1 MPSLFP
7 PPAFPHRCWHF
18 LSALLALIWLT
29 ACQQSRA
36 PDMPATAGAE
46 PPPPAAA
53 PAPPPPPPPAI
64 EAPRPAPDKPP
75 PKNGA
80 KPPAA
85 ANGGSARPPAAAN
98 GSGPLADVTPPAIP
112 QFDWPPPKASAQ
124 QAIPDK
130 WLRTGAAPT
139 LASVADKFEKSLKLA
154 GYAQRSYYSVPRGF
168 ALATQFEQIR
178 ADGTPLPGDDRWK
191 VGPPRVGNL
200 SLLAFIQALAHAPA
214 GIYRAIVF
222 VVTDAPWVQSTTAPS
237 DAQIMA
243 WAGSGAAALPASI
256 GKLPYGEGYRAHA
269 LIYEFRKGTSGPAKS
284 VLPSAVSGEM
294 HLERGGIWTPLSII

>member
-1 MPSLFP
+1 MPSLYSP
-7 PPAFPHRCWHF
+7 PGFTRRFWRL
-18 LSALLALIWLT
+18 LSALLALIWLA
-29 ACQQSRA
+29 ACQQSRSPEA
-36 PDMPATAGAE
+36 PATAGAE
-46 PPPPAAA
+46 PPPPPTAA
-53 PAPPPPPPPAI
+53 PAPPPPPPPPI
-64 EAPRPAPDKPP
+64 EAPRPAPPAPDKPP
-75 PKNGA
+75 PKTSA

-85 ANGGSARPPAAAN
+85 ANGGGHVAGEAPP
-98 GSGPLADVTPPAIP
+98 SIP

-130 WLRTGAAPT
+130 LMRTGPAPT

-214 GIYRAIVF
+214 GTYRAIVF

-243 WAGSGAAALPASI
+243 WAGSGAAALPAAI
-256 GKLPYGEGYRAHA
+256 GNLPYGDGYRAHA
-269 LIYEFRKGTSGPAKS
+269 LIYEFRKGASGPAES

>member
-1 MPSLFP
+1 MPSLYSP
-7 PPAFPHRCWHF
+7 PGFTRRFWRL
-18 LSALLALIWLT
+18 LSALLALSWLT

-36 PDMPATAGAE
+36 PDAPATAGAE

-64 EAPRPAPDKPP
+64 EAPRPVPAPAPTPAPAPDKPP
-75 PKNGA
+75 PKHSA

-85 ANGGSARPPAAAN
+85 ANGG
-98 GSGPLADVTPPAIP
+98 GPVAGEASPSIP

-130 WLRTGAAPT
+130 WLRTGPAPT
-139 LASVADKFEKSLKLA
+139 LDSVADKFEKSLKLA

-214 GIYRAIVF
+214 GTYRAIVF

-256 GKLPYGEGYRAHA
+256 GNLPYGDGYGAHA
-269 LIYEFRKGTSGPAKS
+269 LIYEFRKGPSGPAET
-284 VLPSAVSGEM
+284 VLPSAVSGET